1 MNNKETAQ
9 KLVDR
14 MLDMINKKGFLP
26 WSKPWSEDD
35 QHPTRT
41 VLDGYDVIKI
51 PVRHWSRQG
60 RPYNGINNDLL
71 AMDGKKG
78 EMITFAQ
85 CKAEGG
91 KVKKGA
97 KASTIVYWNF
107 IHRTEDELDEN
118 GNPVLDE
125 NGNVKQREVTIP
137 VLKEFK
143 VFSVE
148 QDCEGL
154 KTKHHPGPLVI
165 RIPQYHI
172 ESVDGLDSSSY
183 DATAEA
189 VIASYVARSNGLR
202 LNRDDLVDRAF
213 YRQFDH
219 SVTVP
224 RVSQFADIE
233 EYYSTMFH
241 ELGHS
246 TGHPSLLNRFAGKD
260 AYAAF
265 GSESYSREEL
275 VAEITAA
282 TILSALGLESGNS
295 FRNSAAY
302 VKSWAS
308 HIKDDPMMYVTAASR
323 AEKAIALIMNTAG

>member
-1 MNNKETAQ
+1 MNKNEATAQ
-9 KLVDR
+9 KIVDR
-14 MLDMINKKGFLP
+14 MLEKVKESGYLP
-26 WSKPWSEDD
+26 WNKPWSADD

-41 VLDGYDVIKI
+41 VVDGYHVFRI
-51 PVRHWSRQG
+51 PVKHWSRAG
-60 RPYNGINNDLL
+60 RPYQGINIDLL
-71 AMDGKKG
+71 SIDGKKG

-97 KASTIVYWNF
+97 KASTILYWTVF
-107 IHRTEDELDEN
+107 EKDEPEKDAD

-125 NGNVKQREVTIP
+125 DGKPVVKHVKIP

-154 KTKHHPGPLVI
+154 KTKHHPKPIEI
-165 RIPQYHI
+165 RIPITHV
-172 ESVDGLDSSSY
+172 ESVDGLSSSSY

-189 VIASYVARSNGLR
+189 VIASYISRANGLR
-202 LNRDDLVDRAF
+202 LNRDGLSDRAF

-224 RVSQFADIE
+224 RVTQFADIE

-246 TGHPSLLNRFAGKD
+246 TGHPSLLNRFTGKA

-265 GSESYSREEL
+265 GGEEYSREEL
-275 VAEITAA
+275 VAEITSAA
-282 TILSALGLESGNS
+282 ILSTLGLESDHS

-302 VKSWAS
+302 VQSWS
-308 HIKDDPMMYVTAASR
+308 ESIKKDPMMYVTAAGR
-323 AEKAIALIMNTAG
+323 AEKAIALILNQ

>member
-14 MLDMINKKGFLP
+14 MVELINKQGFLP
-26 WSKPWSEDD
+26 WSKPWSADD

-41 VLDGYDVIKI
+41 VVDGYDVIEI
-51 PVRHWSRQG
+51 PVKHWSRAG

-118 GNPVLDE
+118 GKPVLNAD
-125 NGNVKQREVTIP
+125 GTVKQREVKIP
-137 VLKEFK
+137 VLKEYK

-154 KTKHHPGPLVI
+154 KTKHHPAPIVL
-165 RIPQYHI
+165 RIPQCHV
-172 ESVDGLDSSSY
+172 EAVDGLDCSNY

-189 VIASYVARSNGLR
+189 VIASYISRSNGLR
-202 LNRDDLVDRAF
+202 LNRDDVGDRAF

-224 RVSQFADIE
+224 RVTQYSDIA

-246 TGHPSLLNRFAGKD
+246 TGHPSLLNRFTGKD
-260 AYAAF
+260 ACAAF

-282 TILSALGLESGNS
+282 TILSTLGLESGNS

-302 VKSWAS
+302 VKDWAS

-323 AEKAIALIMNTAG
+323 ADKAIALILNSAG

>member
-9 KLVDR
+9 KVVDR
-14 MLDMINKKGFLP
+14 ILDMIKTKGYLP
-26 WSKPWSEDD
+26 WTKPWAEDE
-35 QHPTRT
+35 QHPTKT
-41 VLDGYDVIKI
+41 VVDGYDVIEI

-60 RPYNGINNDLL
+60 RPYQGINNSLL
-71 AMDGKKG
+71 AMDGKRG

-91 KVKKGA
+91 KIKKGA

-107 IHRTEDELDEN
+107 IHKKEDETDEH
-118 GNPVLDE
+118 GNPVLNDD
-125 NGNVKQREVTIP
+125 GTVKQREVTIP

-154 KTKHHPGPLVI
+154 KTKHHPAPIVI
-165 RIPQYHI
+165 RIPIVHV
-172 ESVDGLDSSSY
+172 EAVEGLDSSSY
-183 DATAEA
+183 DETAEA
-189 VIASYVARSNGLR
+189 VIASYVSRANGLR
-202 LNRDDLVDRAF
+202 LNRDDIGDRAF

-224 RVSQFADIE
+224 RVTQFADIE
-233 EYYSTMFH
+233 KYYSTMFH

-246 TGHPSLLNRFAGKD
+246 TGHPSLLNRFTGKD

-282 TILSALGLESGNS
+282 TILNTLGLESKDS

-302 VKSWAS
+302 IQSWS
-308 HIKDDPMMYVTAASR
+308 ESIQKDPMMYVTAASR
-323 AEKAIALIMNTAG
+323 AEKAVALIMNTAE